1 MPAVHRRNYWLVDRK
16 SLASARTLDLRY
28 ASPQELAFIAIWSAN
43 GARCTAA
50 VCQCIDAVTLNV
62 AVPPPAAIHKLAKRL
77 SLRQQVTAT
86 AIIYLRR
93 FYLKNSYCGG

>member
-43 GARCTAA
+43 GARTR
-50 VCQCIDAVTLNV
+50 QLHVTVSMLQ
-62 AVPPPAAIHKLAKRL
+62 R
-77 SLRQQVTAT
+77 
-86 AIIYLRR
+86 
-93 FYLKNSYCGG
+93 